1 MAPVMNIHDIARLMD
16 PLEFEKYAAE
26 LLSGAPALGCVER
39 AWHILDLQHQPALV
53 MCKHLMH
60 NPEDVMHLHTLLV
73 KYHIRRGYLIT
84 PGKFSQAI
92 RDARKAFSS
101 EILLLD
107 GDDLEVMRKAS
118 EKSKR

>member
-1 MAPVMNIHDIARLMD
+1 MVPVMNIHDMARVMD

-26 LLSGAPALGCVER
+26 LLSGAPALGSIER
-39 AWHILDLQHQPALV
+39 AWYILDLQHQPALV
-53 MCKHLMH
+53 VCKHLVH

-73 KYHIRRGYLIT
+73 KYNFRRGYLIT

-92 RDARKAFSS
+92 RDARKAFAD

-107 GDDLEVMRKAS
+107 GNDLEDIRRSV
-118 EKSKR
+118 EKG